1 VSHSKA
7 TDPIITIYGVQF
19 LRIPVKTKIL
29 EPTDSI
35 SEIVREYALPQ
46 MLSGDI
52 LTISESPLA
61 ITQGRAIPVTEIH
74 VSPLA
79 KLLSHYVAKVPYG
92 IGLGS
97 PTSMQCAI
105 DETGSCRILFA
116 AFVGALGK
124 LTGRKGDFYRIAG
137 MQAALVDAAT
147 TSPVPPYNETVI
159 KGPLNPHKVCE
170 ELAAEFGYGFAVM
183 DINDI
188 GGSWMIGGSKGV
200 CKHFIEAAMKDNPQG
215 QGDELTPLCIVRR
228 VKDAVAADV
237 PSAEITSAT
246 DETSVATEK

>member
-1 VSHSKA
+1 MSHSKSLE
-7 TDPIITIYGVQF
+7 PIVTLYGQRF
-19 LRIPVKTKIL
+19 KRIPVRTRIL
-29 EPTDSI
+29 TPQDSI
-35 SEIVREYALPQ
+35 SEIIREYALPQ
-46 MLSGDI
+46 MQAGDI

-61 ITQGRAIPVTEIH
+61 ITQGRAVPVSEIRI
-74 VSPLA
+74 SPLA

-105 DETGSCRILFA
+105 DETGRCRILFA
-116 AFVGALGK
+116 AFVGAIGK
-124 LTGRKGDFYRIAG
+124 LSGRKGDFYRIAG

-159 KGPLNPHKVCE
+159 KGPLNPQQVCDD
-170 ELAAEFGYGFAVM
+170 LNAEFGFGFAVM

-200 CKHFIEAAMKDNPQG
+200 SKHFIERAMKDNPQG

-228 VKDAVAADV
+228 LND
-237 PSAEITSAT
+237 
-246 DETSVATEK
+246 